1 MKYSLKVVLIFF
13 LLFGFSSANENIR
26 FVDINYIVNNSTSG
40 KKLNQVIESKNKKI
54 ISELNNLGKKLKEK
68 KDKIVKQ
75 KNILKKDELDKLIKD
90 YEIEV
95 KKFEEIRKKKRD
107 NFNNFSINSKKKIID
122 LLNPL
127 ITNYLQKESI
137 QLLLQKDKIIFGD
150 DKLDITNEILKI
162 FNEKHSKINFEWI
175 LFKWLKID

>member
-1 MKYSLKVVLIFF
+1 MKYSLKIILIFF
-13 LLFGFSSANENIR
+13 LFFGVSSANENIR

-54 ISELNNLGKKLKEK
+54 ISELNDLGKKLKEK
-68 KDKIVKQ
+68 KDKIIKQ
-75 KNILKKDELDKLIKD
+75 KNILKKDELENLIKN

-95 KKFEEIRKKKRD
+95 KKFEEIKKKKRD
-107 NFNNFSINSKKKIID
+107 NFNNFSISSKKKIID

-150 DKLDITNEILKI
+150 DKLDITKEILKI
-162 FNEKHSKINFEWI
+162 FNEKHSKISFE
-175 LFKWLKID
+175 

>member
-1 MKYSLKVVLIFF
+1 MKYSLKIILIFF
-13 LLFGFSSANENIR
+13 LFFGVSSANENIR

-40 KKLNQVIESKNKKI
+40 KKLNQIIESKNKKI
-54 ISELNNLGKKLKEK
+54 ISELNDLGKKLKEK

-75 KNILKKDELDKLIKD
+75 KNILKKDELDKLVKN

-127 ITNYLQKESI
+127 ITDYLQKESI

-150 DKLDITNEILKI
+150 DKLDITKEILKI
-162 FNEKHSKINFEWI
+162 FNEKHSKISFE
-175 LFKWLKID
+175 

>member
-13 LLFGFSSANENIR
+13 LLFGLSSANENIR

-54 ISELNNLGKKLKEK
+54 ISELNDLGKKLKEK

-75 KNILKKDELDKLIKD
+75 KNILKKDELDKMVKN

-95 KKFEEIRKKKRD
+95 KKFDEIRKKKRD

-150 DKLDITNEILKI
+150 DKLDITKEILKI
-162 FNEKHSKINFEWI
+162 FNEKHSKISFE
-175 LFKWLKID
+175 

>member
-1 MKYSLKVVLIFF
+1 MKFSLKIILIFF
-13 LLFGFSSANENIR
+13 LFFAVSNANEKIR

-40 KKLNQVIESKNKKI
+40 KKLNQIIESKNKKI
-54 ISELNNLGKKLKEK
+54 ISELNDLGKKLKEK

-75 KNILKKDELDKLIKD
+75 KNILKKDELDKLIKN

-95 KKFEEIRKKKRD
+95 KKFEEIRKKKKD

-150 DKLDITNEILKI
+150 DKLDITKEILKI
-162 FNEKHSKINFEWI
+162 FNEKHNKISFE
-175 LFKWLKID
+175 

>member
-54 ISELNNLGKKLKEK
+54 ISELNDLGKKLKEK
-68 KDKIVKQ
+68 KDKIIKQ
-75 KNILKKDELDKLIKD
+75 KNILKKEELDKMVKN

-95 KKFEEIRKKKRD
+95 KKFDEIRKKKR
-107 NFNNFSINSKKKIID
+107 
-122 LLNPL
+122 
-127 ITNYLQKESI
+127 
-137 QLLLQKDKIIFGD
+137 
-150 DKLDITNEILKI
+150 
-162 FNEKHSKINFEWI
+162 
-175 LFKWLKID
+175 

>member
-1 MKYSLKVVLIFF
+1 MKYSLKILLFFF
-13 LLFGFSSANENIR
+13 LFFSVSIANENIR

-54 ISELNNLGKKLKEK
+54 ISELNDLGKKLKEK

-75 KNILKKDELDKLIKD
+75 KNILKKDELEKLVKN

-107 NFNNFSINSKKKIID
+107 SFNNFSINSKKKIID

-150 DKLDITNEILKI
+150 DKLDITKEILKI
-162 FNEKHSKINFEWI
+162 FNENYNKIKFE
-175 LFKWLKID
+175 

>member
-1 MKYSLKVVLIFF
+1 MKYSLKILLFFF
-13 LLFGFSSANENIR
+13 LFFSVSIANENIR

-75 KNILKKDELDKLIKD
+75 KNILKKDELDKLIKN

-95 KKFEEIRKKKRD
+95 KKFEEIRKKKKD
-107 NFNNFSINSKKKIID
+107 NFNNFSITSKKKIID

-150 DKLDITNEILKI
+150 DKLDITKEILKI
-162 FNEKHSKINFEWI
+162 FNEKHSKISFE
-175 LFKWLKID
+175 

>member
-1 MKYSLKVVLIFF
+1 MKFSLKIILIFF
-13 LLFGFSSANENIR
+13 LFFAVSNANENIR

-40 KKLNQVIESKNKKI
+40 KKLNQIIESKNKKI
-54 ISELNNLGKKLKEK
+54 ISELNDLGKKLKEK

-75 KNILKKDELDKLIKD
+75 KNILKKDELNKLIKN

-107 NFNNFSINSKKKIID
+107 DFNNFSINSKKKIID

-150 DKLDITNEILKI
+150 DKLDITKEILKI
-162 FNEKHSKINFEWI
+162 FNTKHSKIKFE
-175 LFKWLKID
+175 

>member
-1 MKYSLKVVLIFF
+1 MKYSLKILLFFF
-13 LLFGFSSANENIR
+13 LFFSVSIANENIR

-54 ISELNNLGKKLKEK
+54 ISELNDLGKKLKEK

-150 DKLDITNEILKI
+150 DKLDITKEILKI
-162 FNEKHSKINFEWI
+162 FNEKHSKISFE
-175 LFKWLKID
+175 

>member
-1 MKYSLKVVLIFF
+1 MKFSLKIISIFF
-13 LLFGFSSANENIR
+13 LFFGISSANENIR

-75 KNILKKDELDKLIKD
+75 KNILKKDELEKLVKN

-107 NFNNFSINSKKKIID
+107 SFNNFSINSKKKIID

-150 DKLDITNEILKI
+150 DKLDITKEILKI
-162 FNEKHSKINFEWI
+162 FNEKHNKISFE
-175 LFKWLKID
+175 